1 VSIDLYRHGI
11 FFKLNAMKKL
21 IIGLLLCCSFSLQ
34 AQTNAIQNA
43 LKSYDYEQAIKLISK
58 EKKSPEMDFQKAKC
72 FKNIARYTEAIAL
85 LEELTKQDASNIPV
99 INELADSYQ
108 QVGNYKKSKFYYFM
122 ALQLAPNSRFAQLNN
137 LNITYKLKDWNQTIQ
152 LARSI
157 LHKDTLPVLFP
168 LVGDCYAQLAKLDT
182 AIYYYKKGMKSNPED
197 FNTLGKLSKLCLQ
210 TENYVD
216 LIQSTN
222 RYMQT
227 DSTNQLINQYNGI
240 GYCMNKN
247 YNKAIYR
254 LNSLH
259 QQGDS
264 SFLTNYYLGACYFAN
279 EDYISAFDHLS
290 RAYSKDSSNLNLYYY
305 LGKSA
310 ILSGHQQRGIQV
322 LNKGLSIMIPKD
334 SVLFNYYYNISLA
347 YNRLNNSNEEV
358 KYLKLSYKCNPDNR
372 LIHSI
377 AAIYDYILK
386 KPEEALNYYNQFMA
400 TRPKSKAASLGSP
413 QTLSYYTSTENR
425 IKELKTE
432 IEEAKKKH

>member
-1 VSIDLYRHGI
+1 
-11 FFKLNAMKKL
+11 MKKT
-21 IIGLLLCCSFSLQ
+21 IIGLLLCCSVLATGQ
-34 AQTNAIQNA
+34 NNAIQTA
-43 LKSYDYEQAIKLISK
+43 LKNYDYELAIKLISK

-72 FKNIARYTEAIAL
+72 LKNIARYTEAIAL
-85 LEELTKQDASNIPV
+85 LEELVKQDASSNIPV

-108 QVGNYKKSKFYYFM
+108 QVGNYKKSKFYYFL

-137 LNITYKLKDWNQTIQ
+137 MNITYKLKDWNQTIQ

-157 LHKDTLPVLFP
+157 LHQDTLPVLLP

-182 AIYYYKKGMKSNPED
+182 AIYYYKKNMKLNPED
-197 FNTLGKLSKLCLQ
+197 FNTLGKLSKLYIQ
-210 TENYVD
+210 TENYTD

-227 DSTNQLINQYNGI
+227 DSTNQMINQFNGI
-240 GYCMNKN
+240 GYCMNKD

-254 LNSLH
+254 LSSLQ

-264 SFLTNYYLGACYFAN
+264 SFLTNYYLGACYFAT

-310 ILSGHQQRGIQV
+310 IFSGHQQKGIEV
-322 LNKGLSIMIPKD
+322 LNKGLSRLIPND
-334 SVLFNYYYNISLA
+334 SILFNYYYNISQA
-347 YNRLNNSNEEV
+347 YGRLFNHPEEIR
-358 KYLKLSYKCNPDNR
+358 YLKLCYKCNPDYR
-372 LIHSI
+372 LSLYLI
-377 AAIYDYILK
+377 AGIYDNALK
-386 KPEEALNYYNQFMA
+386 KPEEALSYYSQFVL
-400 TRPKSKAASLGSP
+400 TRPKAKSASPNAP
-413 QTLSYYTSTENR
+413 QVASYYNAAESR

-432 IEEAKKKH
+432 IEEDKKKH